1 MSEADLSIFS
11 MVALIAINQLLIRS
25 HYWKKHLWIFWS
37 TQLLN
42 SLFGSWAL
50 LIGLPGLSDT
60 LDIINWIIGLLFFYH
75 IARNQLL
82 LQRFL
87 HQRKSEQ
94 REEIAKEGQE

>member
-1 MSEADLSIFS
+1 MSEADLSLFS
-11 MVALIAINQLLIRS
+11 MVTLIGINQLLIRS
-25 HYWKKHLWIFWS
+25 NYWKQHLWIFWL

-50 LIGLPGLSDT
+50 LIGLPGLIGPIS
-60 LDIINWIIGLLFFYH
+60 IINWIIGLLFFYH

-87 HQRKSEQ
+87 RDQKRQ
-94 REEIAKEGQE
+94 AREKNDEVEKE